1 MALPDTFDLATA
13 YAFSLKIDG
22 IQIPHIMEISGL
34 KVEVDKVTYQQ
45 QAQDGKFVTRQM
57 MGRQKAGEFK
67 VKRGL
72 TDSTTV
78 TDWLKTVYEG
88 KLSDAR
94 KTAEV
99 AIYTSDNQLL
109 KRMNFRN
116 VWVKDV
122 ELGGTL
128 KAGSTEPLS
137 ESFTVCWDEA
147 EFA

>member
-1 MALPDTFDLATA
+1 MALPDAFDLATA

-22 IQIPHIMEISGL
+22 IQVPHIMEISGL
-34 KVEVDKVTYQQ
+34 KIEVDKVSYQQ

-88 KLSDAR
+88 KLADAR

-99 AIYTSDNQLL
+99 AIYSSDNQVL

-128 KAGSTEPLS
+128 KAGSTEALS

-147 EFA
+147 EFV

>member
-1 MALPDTFDLATA
+1 MPLPDAFDLATA
-13 YAFSLKIDG
+13 YAFSLTIDG
-22 IQIPHIMEISGL
+22 IQIPHIQEISGL
-34 KVEVDKVTYQQ
+34 KIEVDKVTYQQ
-45 QAQDGKFVTRQM
+45 QASDGKFITRQM

-99 AIYTSDNQLL
+99 AIYTSDNTLL

>member
-1 MALPDTFDLATA
+1 MPLPDQFDLATA
-13 YAFSLKIDG
+13 YAFSVKIDG
-22 IQIPHIMEISGL
+22 IQVPHVMEVSGL
-34 KVEVDKVTYQQ
+34 KAEVDKVTYQQ
-45 QAQDGKFVTRQM
+45 QAQDGKFITRQM

-78 TDWLKTVYEG
+78 TDWLKAVFAGDIKT
-88 KLSDAR
+88 AR

-99 AIYTSDNQLL
+99 AIYTSDGQLL

-137 ESFTVCWDEA
+137 ESFTVCWDEM

>member
-1 MALPDTFDLATA
+1 
-13 YAFSLKIDG
+13 
-22 IQIPHIMEISGL
+22 
-34 KVEVDKVTYQQ
+34 
-45 QAQDGKFVTRQM
+45 
-57 MGRQKAGEFK
+57 
-67 VKRGL
+67 
-72 TDSTTV
+72 V
-78 TDWLKTVYEG
+78 TDWLKAVFEG
-88 KLSDAR
+88 KLADAR

-137 ESFTVCWDEA
+137 ETFTVCWDEM

>member
-1 MALPDTFDLATA
+1 MARPDTFDLATA
-13 YAFSLKIDG
+13 YSFSVKIDG
-22 IQIPHIMEISGL
+22 IQVPHVMEVSGL
-34 KVEVDKVTYQQ
+34 KAEVDKVTYQQ
-45 QAQDGKFVTRQM
+45 QASDGKFVTRQM

-78 TDWLKTVYEG
+78 TDWLKAVFEG
-88 KLSDAR
+88 KLADAR

-137 ESFTVCWDEA
+137 ETFTVCWDEM

>member
-1 MALPDTFDLATA
+1 MALPDQFDLATA
-13 YAFSLKIDG
+13 YAFSLTIDG
-22 IQIPHIMEISGL
+22 VQIPHIMEISGL
-34 KVEVDKVTYQQ
+34 KIEVDKVAYQQ
-45 QAQDGKFVTRQM
+45 QAQDGKFITRQM

-72 TDSTTV
+72 TDSKTV
-78 TDWLKTVYEG
+78 TDWLKMVYEG
-88 KLSDAR
+88 KLSTAR